1 MTFHRLDKSK
11 FDVGDLVSIRRG
23 SISDIDEKSIGIVL
37 ETRELEYI
45 NASVRMKVV
54 SAQFG
59 EERITLSENDFTLLK
74 KVKKD
79 KKKKGSAFSGP
90 GPGAEP
96 AARKEDKK
104 KKKEEEDVKEII
116 KKVKGGYKVY
126 SKSGGK
132 ALSKKPKS
140 KKGAQKQLAA
150 VEISKKKRSEGTV
163 IRPELKKIILQ
174 ELIKE
179 FASRKEEDKQQG
191 ESA

>member
-90 GPGAEP
+90 GPAAEP

-150 VEISKKKRSEGTV
+150 VEISKKKRSEGTA

-179 FASRKEEDKQQG
+179 FASRKEEGKQQG

>member
-1 MTFHRLDKSK
+1 MTFRRLDKLK
-11 FDVGDLVSIRRG
+11 FDVGDLVSLCRG
-23 SISDIDEKSIGIVL
+23 PISDIDEKSIGIVL
-37 ETRELEYI
+37 ETRELEYVD
-45 NASVRMKVV
+45 AGARMKVV
-54 SAQFG
+54 SVQFG

-74 KVKKD
+74 KVKK
-79 KKKKGSAFSGP
+79 
-90 GPGAEP
+90 
-96 AARKEDKK
+96 
-104 KKKEEEDVKEII
+104 KKKEEEGVKEII

-150 VEISKKKRSEGTV
+150 IEISKKKRSEGTV